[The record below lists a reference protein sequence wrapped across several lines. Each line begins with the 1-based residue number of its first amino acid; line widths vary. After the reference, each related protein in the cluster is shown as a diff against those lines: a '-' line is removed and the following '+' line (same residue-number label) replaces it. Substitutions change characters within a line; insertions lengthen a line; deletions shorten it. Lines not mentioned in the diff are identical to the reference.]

1 MSDDPN
7 LKNRLDTFSKAKR
20 SKPRSG
26 FGVTA
31 LALALGLGGAGVAYF
46 LATDWQA
53 DPDQLETSDVEPF
66 QNDGLSNGSRLEF
79 LPMKRTSA

>member
-20 SKPRSG
+20 SKPSSG

-31 LALALGLGGAGVAYF
+31 LALAVGLCGAVVAYF
-46 LATDWQA
+46 LATDWQ
-53 DPDQLETSDVEPF
+53 
-66 QNDGLSNGSRLEF
+66 
-79 LPMKRTSA
+79 